1 MSIAKI
7 TLIGMYNY
15 EPTLFNGIVIDSGET
30 LNRETVVAQILAK
43 CGEFETL
50 YADANFMKFMVENWW
65 TRWKHTFY
73 RWSRALSIDYA
84 PLENYDR
91 QESFSRSH
99 SGTEDTTLNITGS
112 RSTETTT
119 RGSSTET
126 TSGTDGSTVNDT
138 INRYRSA
145 YDETTNPTLTDRET
159 DAKTQSDTHSQTV
172 GVTGNGSENGVITDS
187 AEHVTDKDIGFT
199 ETETNRIHG
208 NIGVTTSQ
216 QMLQSELELYRD
228 FQIYDQIADTFKLE
242 LCVFVYS

>member
-15 EPTLFNGIVIDSGET
+15 DSSIFDGIVIDSGES
-30 LNRETVVAQILAK
+30 LDRNVIISQILVK

-50 YADANFMKFMVENWW
+50 YSDADFMAFMIGFWW
-65 TRWKHTFY
+65 TRWKHSFY
-73 RWSRALSIDYA
+73 KWARALSIVYA

-99 SGTEDTTLNITGS
+99 TGSEDTTLNITGS
-112 RSTETTT
+112 RDTNTTTSGTSTETTT
-119 RGSSTET
+119 
-126 TSGTDGSTVNDT
+126 GTDGSTVSDT

-145 YDETTNPTLTDRET
+145 YDETTNPSLTDRET

-172 GVTGNGSENGVITDS
+172 GASGSGTEKEKVQEE
-187 AEHVTDKDIGFT
+187 AEHVTEKDIGFS
-199 ETETNRIHG
+199 ETETNRVHG

-216 QMLQSELELYRD
+216 QMLQSELDLHKD
-228 FQIYDQIADTFKLE
+228 FQLYDQIADTFKME